1 MFYCREQRELE
12 KENIELKENLREY
25 FKSLAAS
32 KDLAE
37 YGLLS
42 ISRQEKPTKR
52 SRSRRRR
59 RSPVKSP
66 NKDRPKSV
74 PGGMNRGHSTTESI
88 NIDLQRTR

>member
-1 MFYCREQRELE
+1 MFKCFREQRQLDR
-12 KENIELKENLREY
+12 ENAGLKDMLREY

-42 ISRQEKPTKR
+42 ISRQDKPTKR
-52 SRSRRRR
+52 ARSHRRP
-59 RSPVKSP
+59 RSKSP
-66 NKDRPKSV
+66 RKDRPKSV
-74 PGGMNRGHSTTESI
+74 PGGGERGPTSTTESI